1 MSAGML
7 AGRIRARRDL
17 FALRRELSR
26 ESTFVTG
33 FTAKKKKASQ
43 FCDLVRRSIQM
54 DDFRIMNAIAPS
66 AQPPAE
72 AADTPK
78 AIELSEQTPLS
89 GFDRKQRQVE
99 AGEISDV
106 GASIAL
112 VGQGRPSDAAA
123 ANYGAA
129 AAVGWEETKAVAR
142 ADEDDAYASGLLA
155 ESADA
160 AEKGVHLG
168 ERVHERLVDQR
179 RAMEGAGYL
188 LTDLRRIRTEAG
200 AFLEEVRRRKTRRRN
215 CLVGVAALLSVVDAG
230 LFYALCKGHGSFWG
244 S

>member
-1 MSAGML
+1 
-7 AGRIRARRDL
+7 
-17 FALRRELSR
+17 
-26 ESTFVTG
+26 
-33 FTAKKKKASQ
+33 
-43 FCDLVRRSIQM
+43 M
-54 DDFRIMNAIAPS
+54 DDNFRIMNAIAPTEP
-66 AQPPAE
+66 AQQSTEP
-72 AADTPK
+72 TRK

-89 GFDRKQRQVE
+89 GFDRKQKQVE

-106 GASIAL
+106 GASIAR
-112 VGQGRPSDAAA
+112 VGDRGRQSDAAA

-129 AAVGWEETKAVAR
+129 VGWEETKADAR

-160 AEKGVHLG
+160 AEKGVRLG

-179 RAMEGAGYL
+179 RAMEGAGSL

-200 AFLEEVRRRKTRRRN
+200 AFLEEVRRRKMRRRN

-230 LFYALCKGHGSFWG
+230 LFYALCRGHGSFWG
-244 S
+244 

>member
-1 MSAGML
+1 
-7 AGRIRARRDL
+7 
-17 FALRRELSR
+17 
-26 ESTFVTG
+26 
-33 FTAKKKKASQ
+33 
-43 FCDLVRRSIQM
+43 M
-54 DDFRIMNAIAPS
+54 DDNFRIMNAIAPTEP
-66 AQPPAE
+66 AQQSTEP
-72 AADTPK
+72 TRK

-106 GASIAL
+106 GASIER
-112 VGQGRPSDAAA
+112 VGLQGQPRAPAAS
-123 ANYGAA
+123 YGAA
-129 AAVGWEETKAVAR
+129 AAVGWEETKAAAR
-142 ADEDDAYASGLLA
+142 ADEDDNYASGLLA

-168 ERVHERLVDQR
+168 ERVHSRLVDQR
-179 RAMEGAGYL
+179 HQMEGAGSL

-215 CLVGVAALLSVVDAG
+215 CLVGVAALLSVIDAG
-230 LFYALCKGHGSFWG
+230 LFYALCKGHGSFWE

>member
-1 MSAGML
+1 M
-7 AGRIRARRDL
+7 D
-17 FALRRELSR
+17 ALNL
-26 ESTFVTG
+26 
-33 FTAKKKKASQ
+33 
-43 FCDLVRRSIQM
+43 
-54 DDFRIMNAIAPS
+54 MNAIAPTPN
-66 AQPPAE
+66 AQAPTEPPRRG
-72 AADTPK
+72 
-78 AIELSEQTPLS
+78 IELSEQTPLS
-89 GFDRKQRQVE
+89 ESGFDRKQKQVE

-106 GASIAL
+106 GASIAS

-123 ANYGAA
+123 VNYGAA
-129 AAVGWEETKAVAR
+129 AAVGWEETKAAAR
-142 ADEDDAYASGLLA
+142 ADEDDNYASGLLA

-160 AEKGVHLG
+160 AEKGVRLG

-215 CLVGVAALLSVVDAG
+215 CLVGVAALLSVIDAG

>member
-1 MSAGML
+1 
-7 AGRIRARRDL
+7 
-17 FALRRELSR
+17 
-26 ESTFVTG
+26 
-33 FTAKKKKASQ
+33 
-43 FCDLVRRSIQM
+43 M
-54 DDFRIMNAIAPS
+54 DDFRLINAIAPA
-66 AQPPAE
+66 AQPPE
-72 AADTPK
+72 PEPTRK
-78 AIELSEQTPLS
+78 TIELSHSLSEQTPLS
-89 GFDRKQRQVE
+89 GFDRKQKQVE

-123 ANYGAA
+123 VNYGAA
-129 AAVGWEETKAVAR
+129 AAVGWEETKAAAR
-142 ADEDDAYASGLLA
+142 ADEDDNYASGLLA

-179 RAMEGAGYL
+179 RAMEGAGSL

-200 AFLEEVRRRKTRRRN
+200 AFLEEVRRRKMRRRN

-230 LFYALCKGHGSFWG
+230 LFYALCKGHGSSWG
-244 S
+244 A